1 MRLHA
6 ADTLHNNAALQFSD
20 KMDLLQNEETA
31 FLIEKSNQQSFLTL
45 MAGTILT
52 GLQLPD
58 RSCKLLKIKINF
70 CRSTLY
76 GTPNPQAD

>member
-52 GLQLPD
+52 GL
-58 RSCKLLKIKINF
+58 
-70 CRSTLY
+70 
-76 GTPNPQAD
+76 

>member
-1 MRLHA
+1 MYGTDFAANSLQDLRSLYMRLHA

-52 GLQLPD
+52 GL
-58 RSCKLLKIKINF
+58 
-70 CRSTLY
+70 
-76 GTPNPQAD
+76 